1 MILRAISS
9 LMATRDSLIL
19 TMMFPPIAATTV
31 AVPPGVKPEV
41 LEVLAQLRTPTDS
54 EDQIFLADIGKC
66 KRHHGIPSPFFG

>member
-31 AVPPGVKPEV
+31 AVPGKAEI

>member
-9 LMATRDSLIL
+9 LMATRVSAHRGDHGGGPARGKAEI
-19 TMMFPPIAATTV
+19 
-31 AVPPGVKPEV
+31 

>member
-31 AVPPGVKPEV
+31 AVPPGVKP
-41 LEVLAQLRTPTDS
+41 RSSTPTDS